1 MPRPHWFWR
10 ATIATLARVI
20 LATIVGC
27 AATWGIVYIVE
38 FHFRFGMGVHH
49 QISDFAD
56 AGVIVAVFG
65 LIPCVLAIVT
75 YELLTRDLRSRMLSF
90 RPETRCR
97 KCGYILRGIP
107 EPRCSECG
115 ERI

>member
-1 MPRPHWFWR
+1 MHWFLR
-10 ATIATLARVI
+10 AATATFGRVI

-27 AATWGIVYIVE
+27 AATWGIVYVFE
-38 FHFRFGMGVHH
+38 FQFHFGMGVHH

-65 LIPCVLAIVT
+65 LIPCLLAIVT
-75 YELLTRDLRSRMLSF
+75 YELLTRDLRSRMRSF

-97 KCGYILRGIP
+97 KCGYILRGIS
-107 EPRCSECG
+107 EPRCPECG